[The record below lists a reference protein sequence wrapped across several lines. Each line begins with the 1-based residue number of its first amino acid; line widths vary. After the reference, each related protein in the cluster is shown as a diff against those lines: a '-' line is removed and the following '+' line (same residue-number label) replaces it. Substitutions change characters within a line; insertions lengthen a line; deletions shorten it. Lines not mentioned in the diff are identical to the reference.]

1 MIDDSWRDSYDEWK
15 LACPY
20 DDYDDEPED
29 HCDHDE
35 YEVDWEGRAEC
46 HYCGAHWWLTA
57 EQLDAYQEAE
67 ARWMAEYD
75 RQCRRGQ
82 SRFWR
87 TVDWLGAIPQR
98 IYHRLRRK
106 PLPDIDND
114 LPF

>member
-1 MIDDSWRDSYDEWK
+1 MADDSWRDTYDEWK

-20 DDYDDEPED
+20 DDEQPED
-29 HCDHDE
+29 TCDHEE

-46 HYCGAHWWLTA
+46 HYCGANWWLTP
-57 EQLDAYQEAE
+57 EQLDRYQEAE

-75 RQCRRGQ
+75 RQCLRER

-87 TVDWLGAIPQR
+87 TVDWLGVLYQR
-98 IYHRLRRK
+98 IRHQFRRK
-106 PLPDIDND
+106 PSPPVEIDDD